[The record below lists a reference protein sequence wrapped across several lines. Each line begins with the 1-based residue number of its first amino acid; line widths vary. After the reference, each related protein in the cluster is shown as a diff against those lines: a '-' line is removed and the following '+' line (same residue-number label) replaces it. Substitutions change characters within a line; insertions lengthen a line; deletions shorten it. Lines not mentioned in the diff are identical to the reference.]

1 MLRIDIEVKGAR
13 ASADVLAS
21 APMEAKQAAS
31 KEMHATARKLADEAQ
46 GNAVMHPS
54 GLWDGIGGASYRVK
68 KKSLLSVGVS
78 SVSGA
83 SGVGKAQTITEFA
96 ANAETPQGKNMVS
109 VLDATYGRMGG
120 SGEGRVLWQA
130 YDDSEGA
137 YVSAMQEVI
146 DRYAADLERRL

>member
-1 MLRIDIEVKGAR
+1 MLKIDIEVKGAR

-54 GLWDGIGGASYRVK
+54 GLWDGISAAAYRVK
-68 KKSLLSVGVS
+68 KKSLLSIGVNIP
-78 SVSGA
+78 SGP
-83 SGVGKAQTITEFA
+83 VWKAEAISEFA
-96 ANAETPQGKNMVS
+96 HGATTPQGKAMVS

-120 SGEGRVLWQA
+120 SGEGRVLWRA

-137 YVSAMQEVI
+137 YVSAMKEVI

>member
-1 MLRIDIEVKGAR
+1 MKINVEVKGAR
-13 ASADVLAS
+13 ASADVLAF
-21 APMEAKQAAS
+21 APMEAKRAAS
-31 KEMHATARKLADEAQ
+31 KEMHKTARKLADDAQ
-46 GNAVMHPS
+46 AGAIMHPS
-54 GLWDGIGGASYRVK
+54 GLWDGLSAAAYRVK
-68 KKSLLSVGVS
+68 KKSLLSI
-78 SVSGA
+78 
-83 SGVGKAQTITEFA
+83 GVGTPSGDVGQAEAISEFA
-96 ANAETPQGKNMVS
+96 NNAVTPQGKAMVS

>member
-31 KEMHATARKLADEAQ
+31 KEMHKTARKLADDAQ
-46 GNAVMHPS
+46 AGAIMHPS
-54 GLWDGIGGASYRVK
+54 GLWDGLSAAAYRVK
-68 KKSLLSVGVS
+68 KKSLLSIGVNTL
-78 SVSGA
+78 SGP
-83 SGVGKAQTITEFA
+83 VGKAEAISEFA
-96 ANAETPQGKNMVS
+96 NNAVTPQGKAMVS
-109 VLDATYGRMGG
+109 VLDETYGRMGG
-120 SGEGRVLWQA
+120 SGEGRVLWRA
-130 YDDSEGA
+130 YDASEGA

>member
-1 MLRIDIEVKGAR
+1 MLRIRIEAKGAR
-13 ASADVLAS
+13 ASADVLAF
-21 APMEAKQAAS
+21 APMEAKRAAS
-31 KEMHATARKLADEAQ
+31 KEMHKTARKLADDAQ
-46 GNAVMHPS
+46 AGAIMHPS
-54 GLWDGIGGASYRVK
+54 GLWDGLSAAAYRVK
-68 KKSLLSVGVS
+68 KKSLLSIGVNTLS
-78 SVSGA
+78 WP
-83 SGVGKAQTITEFA
+83 VGKAEAISEFA
-96 ANAETPQGKNMVS
+96 NNAVTPQGKKMVS